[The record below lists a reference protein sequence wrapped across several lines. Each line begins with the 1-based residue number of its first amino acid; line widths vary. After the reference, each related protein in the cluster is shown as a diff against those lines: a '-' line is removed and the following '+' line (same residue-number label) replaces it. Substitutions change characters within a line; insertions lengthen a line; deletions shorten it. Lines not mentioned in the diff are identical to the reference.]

1 MKPVVTVFM
10 DGLKVD
16 SLKYMPFTSS
26 LGHRRR
32 LKTQL
37 GYSNPSHA
45 TMYSGV
51 YPNKHHNW
59 FVWRYAPD
67 TSPFKWLRGIGRFPH
82 NIYTKYAFYRMTT
95 ALLTRRNTAFCDV
108 PFLWWLPMS
117 AWNNFDVNE
126 KVFWSEPGF
135 LADYPTTFD
144 VLRAHQVPYEVIG
157 MVKGQTHRA
166 LDWIE
171 THPFSDIKPW
181 TYLFIGDI
189 DGYSHHHG
197 PDSVETRR
205 RLGEIDRVLEQKYRL
220 FEKALGDFY
229 FMLYSDHGHKTVE
242 EGINLAK
249 IFAARG
255 KDINDYIHIIDI
267 NFARFWFRNEVES
280 KAVTEILSSL
290 EKGFILTEEHLRK
303 YRVDMPDNRYGD
315 LIYYLDI
322 PCAFTHG
329 PVSVLGKTRGQL
341 SVSIHG
347 YLPDYPD
354 MDGVFVSNRGLIGD
368 SHLELVDIMPS
379 ILDALDLPIPGH
391 VEGKSV
397 WSDP

>member
-10 DGLKVD
+10 DGLKAD
-16 SLKYMPFTSS
+16 SLKYMPFISS

-32 LKTQL
+32 LRTQL

-45 TMYSGV
+45 SMYSGV
-51 YPNKHHNW
+51 YPNKHRNW

-67 TSPFKWLRGIGRFPH
+67 TSPFKWLQGIGRLPH
-82 NIYTKYAFYRMTT
+82 NIYTKYAFYRTTT
-95 ALLTRRNTAFCDV
+95 ALLTRHNTAFCDV

-117 AWNNFDVNE
+117 AWSNFDVNE
-126 KVFWSEPGF
+126 KKFWSEPGF
-135 LADYPTTFD
+135 LTDYPTIFD
-144 VLRAHQVPYEVIG
+144 VLRAHHVPYEVIG

-166 LDWIE
+166 LGWIE
-171 THPFSDIKPW
+171 AHNFSDIKPW

-189 DGYSHHHG
+189 DGYSHRYG
-197 PDSVETRR
+197 PDSVETQE
-205 RLGEIDRVLEQKYRL
+205 RLGKIDRVLEQKYRL
-220 FEKALGDFY
+220 FEKALGDFC
-229 FMLYSDHGHKTVE
+229 FMLYSDHGHMAVK
-242 EGINLAK
+242 EGINLSEF
-249 IFAARG
+249 FAGRG

-267 NFARFWFRNEVES
+267 NYARFWFRNEKEAE
-280 KAVTEILSSL
+280 AVTEALSSL
-290 EKGFILTEEHLRK
+290 GKGFILTEEHLRK

-315 LIYYLDI
+315 LIYYLDT
-322 PCAFTHG
+322 PGAFTHG
-329 PVSVLGKTRGQL
+329 LVSVLGKPRGHL
-341 SVSIHG
+341 PASIHG

-354 MDGVFVSNRGLIGD
+354 MDGVFVSNRSLVGD

-397 WSDP
+397 WSDL